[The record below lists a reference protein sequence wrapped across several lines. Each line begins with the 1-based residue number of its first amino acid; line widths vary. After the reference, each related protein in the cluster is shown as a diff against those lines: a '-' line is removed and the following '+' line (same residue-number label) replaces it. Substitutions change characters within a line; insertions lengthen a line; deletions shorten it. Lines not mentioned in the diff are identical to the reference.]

1 MKFAVGVC
9 CVAVLQAFGSASV
22 TWTES
27 DDAVVVQ
34 NGYTYLS
41 FNKVHGSVDKISG
54 DFSGNGAFSKNNLAE
69 AFALKVSTSG
79 ALKTN
84 KCNGSKLTATWV
96 DQTKER
102 ASFRVKVSD
111 GCHESEQIASEE
123 WTISLRDGERA
134 VTVSIRGHIVRDAV
148 VDYVLHG
155 VYTNSPSLYGLFP
168 EGVVQMKDNTA
179 ACMGAPRPL
188 SRAYALGDSA
198 AIDVL
203 RHAYDTPDIFNG
215 ALPAGTAGSR
225 STVVFKSAH
234 PGFASGF
241 EDVLFGAYPSAST
254 DMLTAW
260 TKSCW
265 DNAQPVQVTNGT
277 TYEFGLSFIPN
288 NYDFPA
294 YLLNDVA
301 ATEATVPFD
310 QLRAYLTGI
319 YASPVGCLQSFYD
332 KQKGTIAPT
341 ISHPDVGYSPDTNFF
356 DPDNFISLSA
366 MLYSGDAYL
375 LRQVRD
381 VLHRT
386 AETMCGIGKDQVDWY
401 CNATVAAQT
410 VGAPR
415 AVPARGRKH
424 KLFSTG
430 RFNHAAAGSDGEFA
444 LL

>member
-1 MKFAVGVC
+1 MKIAVGVC
-9 CVAVLQAFGSASV
+9 CLAVLQAFSSAAV
-22 TWTES
+22 TWSET

-41 FNKVHGSVDKISG
+41 FSKVHASVDKISG

-69 AFALKVSTSG
+69 PFALKVSTSG
-79 ALKTN
+79 TGYSD
-84 KCNGSKLTATWV
+84 KCDERKRKATWI
-96 DQTKER
+96 DQTKAR
-102 ASFRVKVSD
+102 ASFRVQVSD
-111 GCHESEQIASEE
+111 RCQESEQIASEE
-123 WTISLRDGERA
+123 WTISLQDGERA
-134 VTVSIRGHIVRDAV
+134 VTVSIRGRIVRDAEV
-148 VDYVLHG
+148 NYILHG
-155 VYTNSPSLYGLFP
+155 VYTNSPSLYGLFH

-179 ACMGAPRPL
+179 ACMGAAQPL
-188 SRAYALGDSA
+188 SRAYALGDGA
-198 AIDVL
+198 AMDIL
-203 RHAYDTPDIFNG
+203 RHGYETSNIFDS
-215 ALPAGTAGSR
+215 APSASR

-234 PGFASGF
+234 PGFASGI
-241 EDVLFGAYPSAST
+241 EDVLFGTYPSAST
-254 DMLTAW
+254 NMLTAW

-265 DNAQPVQVTNGT
+265 NDVQPVHVTNGT
-277 TYEFGLSFIPN
+277 SYEFGLSFIPN

-294 YLLNDVA
+294 YLLNDIA

-319 YASPVGCLQSFYD
+319 YASPVGCLQSFYA

-366 MLYSGDAYL
+366 MLYSGDDYL
-375 LRQVRD
+375 VRQVRD

-415 AVPARGRKH
+415 AVPVRGRKH

-430 RFNHAAAGSDGEFA
+430 RFNHALAGGDGECTCF
-444 LL
+444 